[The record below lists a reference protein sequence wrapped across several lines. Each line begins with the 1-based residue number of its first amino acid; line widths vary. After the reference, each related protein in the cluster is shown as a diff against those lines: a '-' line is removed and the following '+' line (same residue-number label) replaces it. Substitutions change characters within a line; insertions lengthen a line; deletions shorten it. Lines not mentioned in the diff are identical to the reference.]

1 VKVAVLSFAHERAE
15 TYARLLRDMPG
26 VELLTAD
33 PDDPA
38 RGRAVADRLGVSF
51 VDTWDEAFEWCPQ
64 AVVVTSDVD
73 RRRELVERAAEA
85 EAHVLCEQPLA
96 ADEADAKAM
105 VDACDIGGV
114 RLALA
119 SPACHGEAF
128 ATVRRGIADGVVG
141 TLTTIHGSYHA
152 RGAGALHANAA
163 HLLDLVDAVLGGE
176 PAAQVYAQTN
186 SVLSGQEGTGSAAL
200 VSVRYPS
207 GAVAS
212 IDCSWEHS
220 AAGGPAV
227 TFIGDRASVA
237 YDPAPRLL
245 GGFDEAGNER
255 SEQGGADLCALMLKD
270 FVDSYE
276 SGEGNGPDGEAALRA
291 VRIVR
296 AARESARTGQPV
308 EIG

>member
-1 VKVAVLSFAHERAE
+1 MKVAVLSFAHERAE

-38 RGRAVADRLGVSF
+38 RGRAVAERLDVSY
-51 VDTWDEAFEWCPQ
+51 VDTWDAAFEWCPQ
-64 AVVVTSDVD
+64 AVVVTSEVD

-96 ADEADAKAM
+96 TKEVDAKAM

-114 RLALA
+114 RLTLA
-119 SPACHGEAF
+119 SPACHGAAF

-152 RGAGALHANAA
+152 RGDGGALGANAA
-163 HLLDLVDAVLGGE
+163 HLLDLVDAVLDGE
-176 PAAQVYAQTN
+176 PATQVYAQAN
-186 SVLSGQEGTGSAAL
+186 GVLSGQPSVESAAL

-212 IDCSWEHS
+212 IDCSWGHT
-220 AAGGPAV
+220 AAGPVV
-227 TFIGDRASVA
+227 TFIGDRASVE
-237 YDPAPRLL
+237 YDARPRLL
-245 GGFDEAGNER
+245 AGFDVEGYER
-255 SEQGGADLCALMLKD
+255 SEPGGADLYAAMLKD

-276 SGEGNGPDGEAALRA
+276 SGEGNGPDGEAGLRA
-291 VRIVR
+291 VRIVQ
-296 AARESARTGQPV
+296 AAYESAQTGQPV
-308 EIG
+308 AAG